1 MRKFKEGDELTL
13 EDVKRSFREIN
24 NPKGLLKES
33 IDLSRFPIDE
43 DGARVFDS
51 FEEYDAA
58 YGGTVAFEETF
69 YW

>member
-13 EDVKRSFREIN
+13 EDVRRSFREIN

-43 DGARVFDS
+43 DGARVFNS

>member
-1 MRKFKEGDELTL
+1 MRRFKEGDELTL
-13 EDVKRSFREIN
+13 EDVRRSFREIN

-69 YW
+69 NW

>member
-1 MRKFKEGDELTL
+1 MRIFKEGDELTL
-13 EDVKRSFREIN
+13 EDVRRSFREIN

-69 YW
+69 KW